1 MNVFD
6 RLVAT
11 SLPLVPKPIVRRIA
25 RSYIAG
31 ESLDD
36 LIKAVRELNGEGF
49 MVATSI
55 LGEFVQEREESE
67 QAVRDY
73 QEVLAAIDGDSLDSN
88 IHIKLTHFGLKLD
101 KDFSRDNLRALLDT
115 ASGYLNFVRIDMEDA
130 SCTTDTLDV
139 YYQVQE
145 EFENVGVVI
154 QARLHRSLDDVRAL
168 TKVNANVRL
177 CKGIY
182 IEPPDIACTDAED
195 IRDNYTRLLEELLG
209 AGCYVGIATHDER
222 LIREAFQVI
231 DRLGLEPD
239 AYEFQMLHGVLPNLR
254 RMILDEGH
262 RVRVGVL
269 FGPSWYAYSVR
280 RLRKNPMIAR
290 CVMKAMLSGG

>member
-6 RLVAT
+6 RLVT
-11 SLPLVPKPIVRRIA
+11 SSLPLVPKPIVRRIA

-31 ESLDD
+31 ETLDD
-36 LIKAVRELNGEGF
+36 LIRVARDLNGDGL

-55 LGEFVQEREESE
+55 LGEFVKEKEESE

-73 QEVLAAIDGDSLDSN
+73 QEVLEAIAGHRLDSN

-101 KDFSRDNLRALLDT
+101 KNFSRDNLRVLLQSA
-115 ASGYLNFVRIDMEDA
+115 ASYPNFVRIDMEDA

-139 YYQVQE
+139 YYQVRE

-168 TKVNANVRL
+168 AKVRANVRL

-182 IEPPDIACTDAED
+182 IEPPDIACTDAGE
-195 IRDNYTRLLEELLG
+195 IRESYIRLLEEMLG
-209 AGCYVGIATHDER
+209 AGCYVGIATHDEI
-222 LIREAFQVI
+222 LVREAFRII
-231 DRLGLEPD
+231 DRLGLESS
-239 AYEFQMLHGVLPNLR
+239 AYEFQMLHGVLPDLR
-254 RMILDEGH
+254 RAILDEGH
-262 RVRVGVL
+262 RVRVGVP
-269 FGPSWYAYSVR
+269 FGPSWYAYSIR
-280 RLRKNPMIAR
+280 RLRKNPTIAR
-290 CVMKAMLSGG
+290 YVMKAMLSGG

>member
-1 MNVFD
+1 MNIFD
-6 RLVAT
+6 RLVT
-11 SLPLVPKPIVRRIA
+11 TTLPLVPKPIVRRIA

-31 ESLDD
+31 ETLGDQ
-36 LIKAVRELNGEGF
+36 IKAIRELNSEGF

-55 LGEFVQEREESE
+55 LGEFVREKEEAE

-73 QEVLAAIDGDSLDSN
+73 EEVLEAIARDSLDSN
-88 IHIKLTHFGLKLD
+88 IHVKLTHFGLKLD
-101 KDFSRDNLRALLDT
+101 KEFSRNNIRALLAT
-115 ASGYLNFVRIDMEDA
+115 AASYPIFVRIDMEDA

-139 YYQVQE
+139 YYQVRE

-168 TKVNANVRL
+168 AKVRANVRL

-195 IRDNYTRLLEELLG
+195 IRDNYTRLLEEMLG
-209 AGCYVGIATHDER
+209 AGCYVGIATHDEH
-222 LIREAFQVI
+222 LVREAFRII

-239 AYEFQMLHGVLPNLR
+239 AYEFQMLHGVLPSLR
-254 RMILDEGH
+254 QMILDGGH
-262 RVRVGVL
+262 RVRVGVP

-290 CVMKAMLSGG
+290 YVMKAMLSGG

>member
-1 MNVFD
+1 MNIFD
-6 RLVAT
+6 RLVTT

-31 ESLDD
+31 ETLND
-36 LIKAVRELNGEGF
+36 LVGAVRDLNGEGF

-55 LGEFVQEREESE
+55 LGEFVKERGESE

-73 QEVLAAIDGDSLDSN
+73 EEVLAAIAQDGLDSN

-101 KDFSRDNLRALLDT
+101 KDFSRDNVRALLET
-115 ASGYLNFVRIDMEDA
+115 AASYPNFVRIDMEDA

-139 YYQVQE
+139 YYQVRE

-168 TKVNANVRL
+168 AKVKANVRL

-182 IEPPDIACTDAED
+182 IEPSDIACTDADE
-195 IRDNYTRLLEELLG
+195 IRESYKRLLEELLG
-209 AGCYVGIATHDER
+209 AGCYVGIATHDDH
-222 LIREAFQVI
+222 LVQEAFRII
-231 DRLGLEPD
+231 DRLGLNSD
-239 AYEFQMLHGVLPNLR
+239 AYEFQMLHGVLPGLR
-254 RMILDEGH
+254 KMILDEGH
-262 RVRVGVL
+262 RVRVGVP

-290 CVMKAMLSGG
+290 YVMKAMLGGG